1 MVLLGVN
8 NGIEFARHTSRGAYF
23 RTERGVRE
31 RGVLRGANHRR
42 ISTTQQSDQKN
53 ASQYDFTLFFSRRSI
68 RSSFDFR
75 FLFHHN
81 DFTTHVQQTH
91 LERRVPSRE

>member
-8 NGIEFARHTSRGAYF
+8 TDVDFAHHTSRGAYF

-31 RGVLRGANHRR
+31 RGVLRGANRRR
-42 ISTTQQSDQKN
+42 ISTTQRLDQKN
-53 ASQYDFTLFFSRRSI
+53 ASQYDFTLFFSRRNI
-68 RSSFDFR
+68 RDSFDFR

-81 DFTTHVQQTH
+81 GFNAHVQ
-91 LERRVPSRE
+91 